1 MVGESILRNKV
12 FLRQL
17 ALTKSPAK
25 RRELLEKATRDELL
39 AVLETCVNVLQF
51 GFPLSAAQ
59 RKKLAPHAPY
69 LRRLSRVR
77 TERGV
82 RRVLQ
87 TGGAGVFSALL
98 LPVLSALVGSLIS
111 S

>member
-1 MVGESILRNKV
+1 MVRESIRRTKV
-12 FLRQL
+12 FLRRL
-17 ALTKSPAK
+17 ALAKSPAK
-25 RRELLEKATRDELL
+25 RRAILESATRDELQ

-51 GFPLSAAQ
+51 GFPLTPPQ
-59 RKKLAPHAPY
+59 RKRLEPHAPY
-69 LRRLSRVR
+69 LRRLAR
-77 TERGV
+77 TRSEQGV